1 MLAQLFG
8 IIVGS
13 FLMRMYGRR
22 PFLMWLN
29 VPWLIGWVCL
39 SLADRF
45 WILLVGCFII
55 GFVSGFYSNLAT
67 IYIIEMPEANFR
79 GFFAALNAVSYAFG
93 IFLQS
98 IIGVVFEWQ
107 TALRVSTVVPVLSFM
122 AAFYTPESPNWLV
135 LHGYVKFKKREWEK
149 YNVE

>member
-1 MLAQLFG
+1 
-8 IIVGS
+8 
-13 FLMRMYGRR
+13 
-22 PFLMWLN
+22 MWLN

-39 SLADRF
+39 SLADSL

-67 IYIIEMPEANFR
+67 IYIIEMPEPNFR
-79 GFFAALNAVSYAFG
+79 GFFAALNAVSYAVG

-135 LHGYVKFKKREWEK
+135 LHRYVKFKKRVESEK
-149 YNVE
+149 YNFE